1 MSERKITMG
10 RDLENDKK
18 WRKENL
24 KRYIL
29 DFNRT
34 KDKDVLDHLEKQP
47 SKREYIIG
55 LIRKDMN
62 GD

>member
-29 DFNRT
+29 DFNKV
-34 KDKDVLDHLEKQP
+34 KDKDVLDHLEKMP
-47 SKREYIIG
+47 SKREYILG